1 MESRFGDET
10 INEMIT
16 RNDRLDRM
24 GVDLHIQQHRRVA
37 NVLDAAEYQNNAASV
52 TVRELQKLIIEFQ
65 RTINADEEVFI
76 CIIGGPASILIFPQ
90 SIRPVNPDKIVIDGL
105 DQQQCRTQ
113 VVQHISQAS
122 IMLRALKTLPDHQS
136 RRIGFHSPTDNG

>member
-1 MESRFGDET
+1 MGRKFGEET
-10 INEMIT
+10 INEMIA

-24 GVDLHIQQHRRVA
+24 GVDFHIQQQRRVA

-65 RTINADEEVFI
+65 RTISTDEEVFI
-76 CIIGGPASILIFPQ
+76 CIVGGPANILMFPQ

-113 VVQHISQAS
+113 VVQHISQTN
-122 IMLRALKTLPDHQS
+122 IMLRAVKTLPNRQS
-136 RRIGFHSPTDNG
+136 RRIGFHSPTDHG